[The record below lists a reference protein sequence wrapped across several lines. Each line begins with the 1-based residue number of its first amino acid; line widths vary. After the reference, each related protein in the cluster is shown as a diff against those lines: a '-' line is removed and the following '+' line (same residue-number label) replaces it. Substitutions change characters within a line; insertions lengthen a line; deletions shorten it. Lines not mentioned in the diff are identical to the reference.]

1 MTTTIENMRLMPMFP
16 QMTGLRTL
24 LTPIRVLLVTTLA
37 LVSCAEEPINRERLE
52 SGITTLLERQEGE
65 FAVAFKELE
74 QGGDQLLI
82 NGNEM
87 FHAASTMK
95 TPVMIEVFKQA
106 AEGAFQL
113 SDSLLVKNEFRSI
126 VDSSRYRMD
135 IGENS
140 DEELYKYIGRKR
152 PILDLVEVMI
162 TTSSNLA
169 TNILVEKVGARQVTQ
184 TMRSYGADSIL
195 VLRGV
200 EDIKAYER
208 GLSNRTTARD
218 LMIIFEKLG
227 RGEAV
232 NRAASERMIEIL
244 KRQEY
249 NDMIP
254 AKLPENVDVA
264 HKTGWITGVHHDS
277 GLVMLPDGRRY
288 VLGLLSKNAPDREA
302 VLAMFAEISHLV
314 YRYVTKK

>member
-1 MTTTIENMRLMPMFP
+1 MFP